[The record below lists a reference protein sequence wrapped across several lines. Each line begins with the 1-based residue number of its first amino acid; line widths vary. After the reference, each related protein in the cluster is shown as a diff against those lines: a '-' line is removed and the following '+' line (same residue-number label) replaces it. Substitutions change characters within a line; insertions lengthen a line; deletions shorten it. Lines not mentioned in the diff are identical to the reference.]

1 MNKPLKNTIA
11 ISTLIGLM
19 ALTGGTC
26 YSAHKSMNNVF
37 PLEMRKNISNNH
49 QSQKTAEP
57 SNKKAPLGSKP
68 PQMKKQSLNPLYYGV
83 FTAEA
88 LAISLA
94 AAYLIM
100 TKGSKKDI
108 KDVLKNKDQKIIAGL
123 TVALLTGGITYVNT
137 KIASVQTNRM
147 TMQVSQNSAS
157 ASGTV
162 TVSKDKTLT
171 GSYSSSS
178 QDQSVILVNGGTASI
193 NNAQIIKKGDTGN
206 IENSEFYGINSG
218 ILVQKNSTAI
228 IKNSTINTSS
238 KGSNAVFATGT
249 KAKITI
255 SDSTIKTTGSSGS
268 RGLDATY
275 GGSIIGN
282 NLKISTLGQSSATL
296 ATDRG
301 EGNIHI
307 SNSTLK
313 TNGGGSPLI
322 YSTGNISV
330 NKTTGIANNS
340 QIAVVEGKNSASVR
354 SSTLYANGSGNRNHV
369 DDAGIMIY
377 QSMSGDAS
385 SGTGVFSASQ
395 SSLNISSTSKYYK
408 TAPMFFITNT
418 NAKINLANTQLNYG
432 SGILLNAAATSEWG
446 KSGSNGATV
455 TLNASSQ
462 TLAGNINADKLSSVT
477 LHLKTSSY
485 KGAINN
491 KNTAKNITLTL
502 DKSSSITLTGD
513 TYITSLNDEDTSY
526 SNIHLNGY
534 KLYVNGKAL
543 L

>member
-26 YSAHKSMNNVF
+26 YSAHKSMNNVL

-123 TVALLTGGITYVNT
+123 TVALLTGGITYVNI

-534 KLYVNGKAL
+534 KLYVNGKTL
-543 L
+543 

>member
-26 YSAHKSMNNVF
+26 YSAHKSMNNVL

-137 KIASVQTNRM
+137 KMASVQTNRM

-534 KLYVNGKAL
+534 KLYVNGKTL
-543 L
+543 

>member
-26 YSAHKSMNNVF
+26 YSDHKSMNNVF

-68 PQMKKQSLNPLYYGV
+68 PQMKKKSLNPLYYGV

-301 EGNIHI
+301 EGNIHV

-354 SSTLYANGSGNRNHV
+354 SSTLYANGNGNRNHV

-418 NAKINLANTQLNYG
+418 NAKINLTNTQLNYG

-455 TLNASSQ
+455 ILNASSQ

-534 KLYVNGKAL
+534 KLYVNGKTL
-543 L
+543 

>member
-26 YSAHKSMNNVF
+26 YSAHKSMNNVL

-301 EGNIHI
+301 EGNIHV

-526 SNIHLNGY
+526 SNIHLNGH
-534 KLYVNGKAL
+534 KLYVNGKTL
-543 L
+543 

>member
-26 YSAHKSMNNVF
+26 YSDHKSMNNVF

-301 EGNIHI
+301 EGNIHV

-418 NAKINLANTQLNYG
+418 NAKINLTNTQLNYG

-455 TLNASSQ
+455 ILNASSQ

-477 LHLKTSSY
+477 LHLKISSY

-534 KLYVNGKAL
+534 KLYVNGKTL
-543 L
+543 

>member
-218 ILVQKNSTAI
+218 ILVQKNST
-228 IKNSTINTSS
+228 INTSS

-301 EGNIHI
+301 EGNIHV

-534 KLYVNGKAL
+534 KLYVNGKTL
-543 L
+543 

>member
-301 EGNIHI
+301 EGNIHV

-418 NAKINLANTQLNYG
+418 NAKINLTNTQLNYG

-534 KLYVNGKAL
+534 KLYVNGKTL
-543 L
+543 

>member
-26 YSAHKSMNNVF
+26 YSDHKSMNNVF

-57 SNKKAPLGSKP
+57 SNKKAPLGSKS

-282 NLKISTLGQSSATL
+282 NLKINTLGQSSATL

-301 EGNIHI
+301 EGNIHV

-418 NAKINLANTQLNYG
+418 NAKINLTNTQLNYG

-534 KLYVNGKAL
+534 KLYVNGKTL
-543 L
+543 

>member
-26 YSAHKSMNNVF
+26 YSDHKSMNNVF

-301 EGNIHI
+301 EGNIHV

-534 KLYVNGKAL
+534 KLYVNGKTL
-543 L
+543 

>member
-26 YSAHKSMNNVF
+26 YSDHKSMNNVF

-57 SNKKAPLGSKP
+57 SNKKAPLGSKS

-301 EGNIHI
+301 EGNIHV

-395 SSLNISSTSKYYK
+395 SSLNIPSTSKYYK

-418 NAKINLANTQLNYG
+418 NAKINLTNTQLNYG

-526 SNIHLNGY
+526 SNVHLNGY
-534 KLYVNGKAL
+534 KLYVNGKTL
-543 L
+543 

>member
-26 YSAHKSMNNVF
+26 YSDHKSMNNVF

-301 EGNIHI
+301 EGNIHV

-313 TNGGGSPLI
+313 TNGSGSPLI

-395 SSLNISSTSKYYK
+395 SSLNIPSTSKYYK

-418 NAKINLANTQLNYG
+418 NAKINLTNTQLNYG

-534 KLYVNGKAL
+534 KLYVNGKTL
-543 L
+543 

>member
-26 YSAHKSMNNVF
+26 YSAHKSMNNVL

-49 QSQKTAEP
+49 RSQKTAEP

-534 KLYVNGKAL
+534 KLYVNGKTL
-543 L
+543 

>member
-534 KLYVNGKAL
+534 KLYVNGKTL
-543 L
+543 

>member
-26 YSAHKSMNNVF
+26 YSAHKSMNNVL

-301 EGNIHI
+301 EGNIHV

>member
-301 EGNIHI
+301 EGNIHV

-354 SSTLYANGSGNRNHV
+354 SSTLYENGSGNRNHV

-418 NAKINLANTQLNYG
+418 NAKINLTNTQLNYG

-534 KLYVNGKAL
+534 KLYVNGKTL
-543 L
+543 

>member
-26 YSAHKSMNNVF
+26 YSAHKSMNNVL

-108 KDVLKNKDQKIIAGL
+108 KDVLKNKDQKIITGL

-178 QDQSVILVNGGTASI
+178 QDQSVILVNGGSASI

-296 ATDRG
+296 ATDQG

>member
-26 YSAHKSMNNVF
+26 YSDHKSMNNVF

-57 SNKKAPLGSKP
+57 SNKKAPFGSKP

-301 EGNIHI
+301 EGNIHV

-418 NAKINLANTQLNYG
+418 NAKINLTNTQLNYG

-462 TLAGNINADKLSSVT
+462 TLVGNINADKLSSVT

-534 KLYVNGKAL
+534 KLYVNGKTL
-543 L
+543 

>member
-26 YSAHKSMNNVF
+26 YSAHKSMNNVL

-418 NAKINLANTQLNYG
+418 NAKINLTNTQLNYG

-526 SNIHLNGY
+526 SNIHLNGH
-534 KLYVNGKAL
+534 KLYVNGKTL
-543 L
+543 

>member
-94 AAYLIM
+94 AACLIM

-301 EGNIHI
+301 EGNIHV

-418 NAKINLANTQLNYG
+418 NAKINLTNTQLNYG

-534 KLYVNGKAL
+534 KLYVNGKTL
-543 L
+543 

>member
-26 YSAHKSMNNVF
+26 YSAHKSMNNVL

-418 NAKINLANTQLNYG
+418 NAKINLTNTQLNYG

-455 TLNASSQ
+455 ILNASSQ

-534 KLYVNGKAL
+534 KLYVNGKTL
-543 L
+543 

>member
-26 YSAHKSMNNVF
+26 YSAHKSMNNVL

-534 KLYVNGKAL
+534 KLYVNGKTL
-543 L
+543 

>member
-26 YSAHKSMNNVF
+26 YSAHKSMNNVL

-534 KLYVNGKAL
+534 KLYVNGKTF
-543 L
+543 

>member
-26 YSAHKSMNNVF
+26 YSAHKSMNNVL

-147 TMQVSQNSAS
+147 IMQVSQNSAS
-157 ASGTV
+157 ASGMV

-534 KLYVNGKAL
+534 KLYVNGKTL
-543 L
+543 